1 MLFVRKTGFSNL
13 TDPRQKKYAI
23 YKCDVCQHE
32 ESYDVTNNPTFD
44 YTSAKRCPNCKSL
57 SNEEY
62 IESLRKKIDNLTNE
76 KNRITIQIEKL
87 TSELESKVNPFKIY
101 KQGEVYA

>member
-1 MLFVRKTGFSNL
+1 MQFIRKTGFSNL

-44 YTSAKRCPNCKSL
+44 YNSVKRCPNCKSL

-62 IESLRKKIDNLTNE
+62 VDSLRKKIDNLINE
-76 KNRITIQIEKL
+76 KNRISIQIEKL
-87 TSELESKVNPFKIY
+87 ISELELKENSI